1 MIRTLH
7 GKISLILLVLFLA
20 TAVFNVIWTL
30 FSVRLQLAEA
40 DQRLNHGLADYL
52 VKHEFNE
59 GQLSD
64 AGAKLEHSFEM
75 LMDINPNIE
84 LYLLDRNGSVQ
95 AYSAPPGR
103 VVRQRVSLKPIKSYL
118 SEGAHLPIMGDDPRS
133 PWRKKPFSAA
143 AVSLSGLEE
152 GYLYIILGG
161 EKRDSFF
168 DLFTGNTIFRLSLW
182 ISLSGLVFLFAAA
195 FLIFRHITVRHWRL
209 TRAVEEFRKSDFSVP
224 VRLSGKGG
232 AGDEIDLLGNAF
244 AQMSDTI
251 IHQIR
256 ELSEKD
262 RLRRELVSNV
272 THDIRTPLASLQG
285 YLETLTVKQERLSPQ
300 ERARILQK
308 ATRIISSLG
317 KLIAELLEL
326 AQLDS
331 LDTTADREP
340 FPLSD
345 LVNDVLMDHHTAAD
359 LAGVQLTAD
368 IADDAGLVLG
378 DIRLLERAIRNIL
391 ENAIKFTPEG
401 GHVQVRLA
409 RGTERVTLSISD
421 TGAGIEEKD
430 QSHIFERFYRAGNV
444 GQTAGTGLGL
454 AIAQSI
460 ARLHD
465 TVIEVK
471 STPGQ
476 GTTFSLI
483 LDAYKPEKGT
493 TNAN

>member
-7 GKISLILLVLFLA
+7 GKISLILLLLFLA
-20 TAVFNVIWTL
+20 TAVFNVTWTL

-59 GQLSD
+59 GQLSE

-84 LYLLDRNGSVQ
+84 LYLLDKEGSVQ

-103 VVRQRVSLKPIKSYL
+103 VVRQRVSVKPIRSYL
-118 SEGAHLPIMGDDPRS
+118 SEGARLPIMGEDPRS

-143 AVSLSGLEE
+143 AVSLSGLED

-161 EKRDSFF
+161 EARDSFF
-168 DLFTGNTIFRLSLW
+168 ALFTGNTIFRLSLW
-182 ISLSGLVFLFAAA
+182 ISLCGLVFLFAAA
-195 FLIFRHITVRHWRL
+195 FLIFRHISVRQRGL
-209 TRAVEEFRKSDFSVP
+209 MKAVEAFRESDFSVP
-224 VRLSGKGG
+224 VRLPGKGRE
-232 AGDEIDLLGNAF
+232 GDEIDLLSSAF
-244 AQMSDTI
+244 AEMSETI
-251 IHQIR
+251 IKQIR

-272 THDIRTPLASLQG
+272 THDLRTPLASLQG

-300 ERARILQK
+300 ERTQILQK

-317 KLIAELLEL
+317 KLVAELLEL

-331 LDTTADREP
+331 LDTTANREP

-359 LAGVQLTAD
+359 RAGVQLTAD

-378 DIRLLERAIRNIL
+378 DIRLLERTIRNIM

-401 GHVQVRLA
+401 GQVKVKLA
-409 RGTERVTLSISD
+409 REMGEVTLSISD
-421 TGAGIEEKD
+421 TGTGIEEKD
-430 QSHIFERFYRAGNV
+430 LNHIFERFYRAGNTD
-444 GQTAGTGLGL
+444 QTTGTGLGL
-454 AIAQSI
+454 AIAQRI
-460 ARLHD
+460 AGLHD
-465 TVIEVK
+465 TAIEVK

-476 GTTFSLI
+476 GTTFSLT
-483 LDAYKPEKGT
+483 LDAYTSE
-493 TNAN
+493 NA